1 MEEKIN
7 IAVVGAGYWGT
18 KLIREYYLLSKQ
30 KGPINIYG
38 VCDISRD
45 RIEKAIKAAEV
56 NISDLKLLSTKFSD
70 ILSDENIDAVHIA
83 TPNETHYE
91 LALRAIQAGK
101 HVLLEKPMTTSS
113 REAFKL
119 VREAEKHGVTLMVDH
134 IFRFNNALK
143 IVRDKITNGE
153 IGNVYYLRLNW
164 SAYLET
170 LPTSDIIFDLAPHPI
185 DIINYL
191 LEEWPLRVQGTGKSY
206 VRENSEEVAFLTLEY
221 PDKVMAQVEL
231 SWLYKGIKTRS
242 VEIVGGKGVI
252 IVDAL
257 RQKITLY
264 KGEERVVH
272 VPVEPNNTIRDMILH
287 FAHHVLKNEPPL
299 NSAHI
304 GAMTVLVLE
313 NILKSVRS
321 SEKVEIMR

>member
-7 IAVVGAGYWGT
+7 IAIVGTGYWGT
-18 KLIREYYLLSKQ
+18 KLIREYYLLSREG
-30 KGPINIYG
+30 GPINIYG
-38 VCDISRD
+38 VCDISREQ
-45 RIEKAIKAAEV
+45 IENAIKTAGV
-56 NISDLKLLSTKFSD
+56 DRGYLRLISTKFSD
-70 ILSDENIDAVHIA
+70 ILSDENINAVHIA

-119 VREAEKHGVTLMVDH
+119 VREAEKRGVTLMVDH

-143 IVRDKITNGE
+143 TIRDKITNGE
-153 IGNVYYLRLNW
+153 IGKVYYLKLNW
-164 SAYLET
+164 SAHLKK
-170 LPTSDIIFDLAPHPI
+170 LPNSDIIFDLAPHPI

-191 LEEWPLRVQGTGKSY
+191 LEEWPLRVQGIGRSY

-221 PDKVMAQVEL
+221 PENVIAQVEL
-231 SWLYKGIKTRS
+231 SWLYRGIKTRS
-242 VEIVGGKGVI
+242 VEIVGEKGVI
-252 IVDAL
+252 TVDAL

-264 KGEERVVH
+264 KGEDIIH
-272 VPVEPNNTIRDMILH
+272 IQVEPNNTIRDMVLH
-287 FAHHVLKNEPPL
+287 FAHHILKNEPPL

-313 NILKSVRS
+313 NILKSVRNS
-321 SEKVEIMR
+321 KKVEIMR